1 MEADQRGQRPWA
13 TLTYNS
19 EPGGWRKCAQ
29 TSPWWGRSSW
39 GGIWARWRCRPCPAG
54 CRFLLCSNPPALTG
68 WQTSPRHTGRSSR
81 QCFGSGCGS
90 PARPPW
96 GDKTGH
102 ANRQKFFLD
111 GKLLNLS
118 LRSLFFILF
127 VTDSAAE
134 PDACSTYCIL
144 CISLLYLS
152 MTHCCE
158 LHCVLCHEKTV
169 NTVFLFFFENNKS
182 FSDFFPLIFGPGSFY
197 VHNFGGKT
205 WFAVKL

>member
-1 MEADQRGQRPWA
+1 MEADQRSQRAWA

-29 TSPWWGRSSW
+29 TSPWWGRSNW

-111 GKLLNLS
+111 VNFWISLSGVYFLFYLSQILRLNLMHVVHTAYS
-118 LRSLFFILF
+118 VYRYYICRWHTVVNFIVFSAMKRQLIQYFSFFW
-127 VTDSAAE
+127 E
-134 PDACSTYCIL
+134 
-144 CISLLYLS
+144 
-152 MTHCCE
+152 
-158 LHCVLCHEKTV
+158 
-169 NTVFLFFFENNKS
+169 
-182 FSDFFPLIFGPGSFY
+182 
-197 VHNFGGKT
+197 
-205 WFAVKL
+205 